1 MDVLVLCVV
10 RAFSFHCFFSFWE
23 SVELCIDFASDECL
37 SLNLT
42 VTTDASIVCS
52 EAVGCT
58 ASQCCVQRIFFCVAS
73 FVCAT
78 LSFYFL
84 CLCFCLFEMW
94 AEICHHHQSFIQ
106 NRLRTKWEKNNKYQA
121 RTCASVVPPIECPDD
136 SVATAHPEQ
145 VICYSATGCTE
156 SDCCQP
162 RLLCAVDFN
171 EEACLALNQTFT
183 RNASQACRDAV
194 VCTAADCC
202 IAGFFLFVS
211 LLRIFCLYMCVE
223 NVVDFLFFFGGDL
236 SVRHFLCFQCCC
248 F

>member
-1 MDVLVLCVV
+1 MGWNL
-10 RAFSFHCFFSFWE
+10 SPS
-23 SVELCIDFASDECL
+23 SVF
-37 SLNLT
+37 
-42 VTTDASIVCS
+42 
-52 EAVGCT
+52 
-58 ASQCCVQRIFFCVAS
+58 RPK
-73 FVCAT
+73 
-78 LSFYFL
+78 
-84 CLCFCLFEMW
+84 
-94 AEICHHHQSFIQ
+94 Q
-106 NRLRTKWEKNNKYQA
+106 NGKQITKKA

-202 IAGFFLFVS
+202 IAGFFSLRFSSSTLFFV
-211 LLRIFCLYMCVE
+211 YMCVE
-223 NVVDFLFFFGGDL
+223 NVVDFLFFFSLAVSCQSDTFFAFNVVFVTQFRRAQR
-236 SVRHFLCFQCCC
+236 VRFCVRQGFLRVCISATSRAAAQTATVWWTIAAMQVEWSSIRINDGSF
-248 F
+248 FVP